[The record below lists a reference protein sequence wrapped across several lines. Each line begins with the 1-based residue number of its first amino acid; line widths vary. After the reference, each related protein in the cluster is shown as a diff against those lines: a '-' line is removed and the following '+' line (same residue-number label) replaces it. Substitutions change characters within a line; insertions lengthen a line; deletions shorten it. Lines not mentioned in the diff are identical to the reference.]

1 MFNRFKFDLVKFDM
15 DLLRHLD
22 DNGGVNRIILKE
34 LVKMIR
40 ELNIHSLIEGV
51 ETSEHQDFVKEIGFE
66 LAQGFFFN
74 RPESLEEIIFR
85 IKSGDSVKNFETPFE
100 RKWMDRK

>member
-1 MFNRFKFDLVKFDM
+1 MVKLDM

-34 LVKMIR
+34 LVKLVR

-51 ETSEHQDFVKEIGFE
+51 ETKEQLDFVKEIGFD
-66 LAQGFFFN
+66 LAQGFFFS
-74 RPESLEEIIFR
+74 RPESLDEILFR
-85 IKSGDSVKNFETPFE
+85 IRGGEAVKVCESSDE
-100 RKWMDRK
+100 LKWMNRK